1 MKQLNFLI
9 IASALVIASCG
20 NNKDKDK
27 AAQLAKLKE
36 TRAGLDVKIKELESE
51 VNKNNPKKAIAI
63 ATMAINTT
71 DFTSYIDVQSQIVG
85 DENVLATPQAPGT
98 VTNVLV
104 HSGQK
109 VTKGQLLATMDAA
122 AVDQQIK
129 ATDVQITLLK
139 SLYEKQKNLW
149 AQNIGS
155 EVQLLS
161 AKANYEAT
169 LKQKDAQLAQRNMY
183 RIISPISGTVDNV
196 SLKQGDIASPGQSG
210 IRVVSF
216 DKLKVEASLG
226 ENYLGKVKAGDM
238 VNLVFPD
245 LNDSLN
251 TKLSYVAQAVDPV
264 SRAFT
269 VQVKLGNTKK
279 LYPNMSCKMRIAN
292 YQNKNALVVPV
303 SVIQKTA
310 EGDMLYIVEHNK
322 AKAVL
327 VTTGR
332 NANGMVEIL
341 SGLKSGDNIISE
353 GFGDVDNGEAVT
365 IK

>member
-1 MKQLNFLI
+1 MKKISTLF
-9 IASALVIASCG
+9 IASLVIASCG
-20 NNKDKDK
+20 NDQSKDKTG
-27 AAQLAKLKE
+27 QLAKLKE
-36 TRAGLDVKIKELESE
+36 ERAKLDTKIKELEAAS
-51 VNKNNPKKAIAI
+51 NKNAPKKATAVSVM
-63 ATMAINTT
+63 TVNTS

-109 VTKGQLLATMDAA
+109 VSKGQLLATLDVAA
-122 AVDQQIK
+122 IDQQIK
-129 ATDVQITLLK
+129 AADVQIALLK
-139 SLYEKQKNLW
+139 TLYEKQKNLW

-155 EVQLLS
+155 EVQLLT
-161 AKANYEAT
+161 AKTNYEAA
-169 LKQKDAQLAQRNMY
+169 LKQKDAQLAQRNLA
-183 RIISPISGTVDNV
+183 RIVAPISGTVDYV

-210 IRVVSF
+210 IRIVSF

-226 ENYLGKVKAGDM
+226 ENYLGKVKAGDP

-245 LNDSLN
+245 LNDSLK
-251 TKLSYVAQAVDPV
+251 TKVSYVAQSVDPI
-264 SRAFT
+264 SRAFL
-269 VQVKLGNTKK
+269 VQVKLGNTKR
-279 LYPNMSCKMRIAN
+279 LFPNMSCKMKIAN
-292 YQNKNALVVPV
+292 YENKHALVVPV

-310 EGDMLYIVEHNK
+310 QGDMLYVVENNK
-322 AKAVL
+322 AKSVI

-341 SGLKSGDNIISE
+341 SGLQSGDNVISE
-353 GFGDVDNGEAVT
+353 GFGDVDNGETVT

>member
-1 MKQLNFLI
+1 MKRISILF
-9 IASALVIASCG
+9 IATLLIASCS
-20 NNKDKDK
+20 NDKSKDKT
-27 AAQLAKLKE
+27 AQLAKLKQE
-36 TRAGLDVKIKELESE
+36 RAILDIKIKELETAA
-51 VNKNNPKKAIAI
+51 NKNTPKKATAVSV
-63 ATMAINTT
+63 MAINTS

-109 VTKGQLLATMDAA
+109 VSKGQLLATMDAA

-129 ATDVQITLLK
+129 AADVQLGLLK
-139 SLYEKQKNLW
+139 SLYDKQKNLW

-155 EVQLLS
+155 EVQLIS
-161 AKANYEAT
+161 AKANYEAA

-196 SLKQGDIASPGQSG
+196 SLKQGDVASPGQSG
-210 IRVVSF
+210 IRIVSF

-226 ENYLGKVKAGDM
+226 ENYLGKVKAGDL

-251 TKLSYVAQAVDPV
+251 TKVSYVAQSVDPI
-264 SRAFT
+264 SRAFL
-269 VQVKLGNTKK
+269 VQVRLGNSKK

-292 YQNKNALVVPV
+292 YQNKHALVVPV

-310 EGDMLYIVEHNK
+310 QGDMLYVVEDNK
-322 AKAVL
+322 AKSVV

-341 SGLKSGDNIISE
+341 SGLKSGDTIITE
-353 GFGDVDNGEAVT
+353 GFGDVDNGETVT